1 MRVLLAILLAMT
13 FPVCLVAAQ
22 QDHESAAIKRGNELV
37 AQEKYQAAIL
47 EYERLSPAAGELY
60 VRALYNIGV
69 CHYELWQTDQ
79 AIDFYSQAI
88 AASKNKY
95 PRASYALGV
104 ALEDEGRLAGA
115 RDAYEE

>member
-1 MRVLLAILLAMT
+1 M
-13 FPVCLVAAQ
+13 
-22 QDHESAAIKRGNELV
+22 KRGNGLV
-37 AQEKYQAAIL
+37 AQEKYEAAIR

-60 VRALYNIGV
+60 ARALSNIGL

-79 AIDFYSQAI
+79 AIDFYSKAI

-104 ALEDEGRLAGA
+104 ALEDEGRLVGA
-115 RDAYEE
+115 REASDSETKKASSLV